1 MVSLP
6 ECRSPQPDQ
15 PKAQQKLRIDNTAGI
30 ILAGGRSSRF
40 GSNKA
45 LADFRGIPLIR
56 QVSDLMDSLF
66 PERLLITQT
75 PEIYRFLGWP
85 TRPDL
90 IPGQGPLG
98 GIHAALT
105 AVSAPRCFIAACD
118 MPFLNPGLISYLCAQ
133 AGEEWDVVVPC
144 LDQGL
149 EPLHAVYRK
158 SALAVIEENLRGG
171 QKKISTCFEQLRV
184 KKVTQAEIGK
194 IVPDLITFCNIN
206 RHEDLQDLIQPN

>member
-1 MVSLP
+1 MITLP
-6 ECRSPQPDQ
+6 KCSSPQMDQ
-15 PKAQQKLRIDNTAGI
+15 PKAHQKQLIDNTAGI

-56 QVSDLMDSLF
+56 QVSGVLDSLF
-66 PERLLITQT
+66 SEKLLITQT
-75 PEIYRFLGWP
+75 PELYGFLGWP

-105 AVSAPRCFIAACD
+105 AARASRCFIAACD
-118 MPFLNPGLISYLCAQ
+118 MPFLQAGLISYLCAQ
-133 AGEEWDVVVPC
+133 ADEEWDVVVPC
-144 LDQGL
+144 LDHGM

-158 SALAVIEENLRGG
+158 TALAVIEEDLSVG
-171 QKKISTCFEQLRV
+171 QKKISTCFARLRIR
-184 KKVTQAEIGK
+184 KVPRAEIGK
-194 IVPDLITFCNIN
+194 IVPDLTAFCNIN
-206 RHEDLQDLIQPN
+206 RHEDLQNLQHH